1 MGLPEVYHLMADR
14 LEYLHEWDDSEKRG
28 VQGDLIG
35 NRSIHSD
42 ESARTEIT
50 QGGLLPLER
59 EQARW
64 QLSAEKMAVVEV
76 VRQLQFLVRLFG
88 RT

>member
-14 LEYLHEWDDSEKRG
+14 LEYLHERDDSEKRG

-42 ESARTEIT
+42 ESA
-50 QGGLLPLER
+50 
-59 EQARW
+59 
-64 QLSAEKMAVVEV
+64 
-76 VRQLQFLVRLFG
+76 
-88 RT
+88 